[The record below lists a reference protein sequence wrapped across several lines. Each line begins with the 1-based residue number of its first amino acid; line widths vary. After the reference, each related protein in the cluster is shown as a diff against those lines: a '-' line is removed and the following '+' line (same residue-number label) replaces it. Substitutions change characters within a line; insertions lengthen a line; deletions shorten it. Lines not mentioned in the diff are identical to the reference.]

1 MTNLVTPLPLPRP
14 EMANDGIAIRR
25 SIGAILIDSGRIT
38 PEDAERIIR
47 AQRTHGQRFGE
58 AAIQLGLL
66 TEEDIRYALS
76 HQFDYQY
83 LPAGD
88 TSLSESLVAAYQP
101 FSDTVEQLRA
111 LRSQLMLRWFDADV
125 RRKALAVMAPMS
137 GTGASF
143 IVSNLAIVFSQLG
156 ERTLL
161 IDANLRAPT
170 QHDLFRIEARPGL
183 SDLLSGYTGP
193 SPVVRLSSFM
203 GLSILPAG
211 TVPPNPQELLGRE
224 AFKDLIARYSR
235 EHDVILIDTPA
246 AGQYADS
253 QIIATRAGAALLV
266 ARKNQTSTQ
275 QLTRLAR
282 DVQQHGSLLVGS
294 VLNDG

>member
-1 MTNLVTPLPLPRP
+1 MTNLASPLPLSRP
-14 EMANDGIAIRR
+14 EIVSDGAAVRR

-38 PEDAERIIR
+38 LEDAERIIR
-47 AQRTHGQRFGE
+47 AQRTNGQRFGE
-58 AAIQLGLL
+58 AAISLGLL

-125 RRKALAVMAPMS
+125 RRKALAVMAPVS

-170 QHDLFRIEARPGL
+170 QHHLFHIEPRPGL

-193 SPVVRLSSFM
+193 SPVVRLGSFM

>member
-1 MTNLVTPLPLPRP
+1 MTTYATALPLSRD
-14 EMANDGIAIRR
+14 DGFDEAVVGRR
-25 SIGAILIDSGRIT
+25 SIGAILVDSGRLST
-38 PEDAERIIR
+38 EDAERILR
-47 AQRTHGQRFGE
+47 AQKTQGLRFGE
-58 AAIQLGLL
+58 AAIRLGLL
-66 TEEDIRYALS
+66 TEEDVRHALS

-88 TSLSESLVAAYQP
+88 KSLSESLVAAYQP

-125 RRKALAVMAPMS
+125 RRKALAVLAPVS

-143 IVSNLAIVFSQLG
+143 IVANLAIVFSQLG

-170 QHDLFRIEARPGL
+170 QHQLFRIESRPGL
-183 SDLLSGYTGP
+183 SDVLSGYTGP
-193 SPVVRLSSFM
+193 SPVVRLKSFV

-211 TVPPNPQELLGRE
+211 TVPPNPQELLGRD
-224 AFKDLIARYSR
+224 AFKELIARHSR
-235 EHDVILIDTPA
+235 DHDVILIDTPA
-246 AGQYADS
+246 ATYADS
-253 QIIATRAGAALLV
+253 QTIATRAGAALLV
-266 ARKNQTSTQ
+266 ARKDQTSTQ

-282 DVQQHGSLLVGS
+282 DVQQHGALLVGS